1 MQLSDTHRALLG
13 DFITS
18 GPAPDDPNGRFAV
31 LNPATGQ
38 TLCYVKAQGAAET
51 TAAIAAADAAFAP
64 WSGMTAKARCHI
76 LRRWND
82 LVLAHSEDMAM
93 LVTLEQGRPIRETR
107 GEVAYGASFLEW
119 FSEEGKRAYGRT
131 IPATAPGKHLQVIKQ
146 AVGVCVAITPWN
158 FPISMITRKVAPA
171 LAAGCTVVIKPSEE
185 TPLSAIA
192 LYRLAVKAGVPE
204 GVLTLITS
212 VTAQEVGEAMTS
224 DPRVKKL
231 SFTGSTPVGKRLYA
245 ACAPTLKK
253 VSMELGGNAPF
264 IVFDDADLDAAIEGV
279 MASKYRNS
287 GQTCVCANRIL
298 VQDGIYDRFASA
310 LVHKVKAMK
319 LEPGWLEDAG
329 LGPLINQ
336 RAIDKVVRLVDDAV
350 SHGARIETGGHVD
363 GQGPLF
369 YQGTVLTGVSEDME
383 IFDTEIFGPV
393 APLFRFKDEAEAIR
407 MANDTPF
414 GLAAYAYTRDIGR
427 AMRVAAH
434 LQYGMVGMNDGLIS
448 TEVTPFG
455 GVKESGIGREGA
467 MEGLEEYLSVKYIS
481 YGGLGDI

>member
-1 MQLSDTHRALLG
+1 MQLSDKHRALLG
-13 DFITS
+13 DLIS
-18 GPAPDDPNGRFAV
+18 SVPAPDRFAV

-38 TLCYVKAQGAAET
+38 PLCYVKAQGAAET
-51 TAAIAAADAAFAP
+51 TDAIAAADAAFAK
-64 WSGMTAKARCHI
+64 WSGMTAKARCQI
-76 LRRWND
+76 LRKWND
-82 LVLAHSEDMAM
+82 LVLDHLEDMAM

-107 GEVAYGASFLEW
+107 GEVTYGASFLEW

-146 AVGVCVAITPWN
+146 PVGVCVAITPWN

-185 TPLSAIA
+185 TPLSALA
-192 LYRLAVKAGVPE
+192 LYQLAAKAGLPD
-204 GVLTLITS
+204 GVMTMITS
-212 VTAQEVGEAMTS
+212 VKAKEVGEAMTS

-231 SFTGSTPVGKRLYA
+231 SFTGSTPVGKLLYA
-245 ACAPTLKK
+245 ACAPTMKK

-264 IVFDDADLDAAIEGV
+264 IVFDDADLDAAVEGAL
-279 MASKYRNS
+279 ASKYRNS
-287 GQTCVCANRIL
+287 GQTCVCANRLLI
-298 VQDGIYDRFASA
+298 QDGIYDRFAKA
-310 LVHKVKAMK
+310 LTDKVRAMK
-319 LEPGWLEDAG
+319 LEPGWLEDST

-336 RAIDKVVRLVDDAV
+336 KAIDKVTQLVNDAV
-350 SHGARIETGGHVD
+350 KHGAKVEIGGRVD
-363 GQGPLF
+363 AQGPLF
-369 YQGTVLTGVSEDME
+369 YEGTVLTGVNADME

-434 LQYGMVGMNDGLIS
+434 LQYGMIGMNDGLIS

-455 GVKESGIGREGA
+455 GIKESGIGREGA